1 MTNAPLFSI
10 IVPIYN
16 VESYLKECL
25 DSILAQTYKDFE
37 LILINDGSIDTSGE
51 IAKTY
56 ANSHSFIT
64 LFNQENSGQSVA
76 RNKGLESAKGQYIV
90 FIDADDRLDSKALE
104 YYAKCFKND
113 NSLDIIYTEF
123 NLISDE
129 GHSLGHQ
136 KFWFDMSTLA
146 EQIKSG
152 DELLSTLYKQKAVL
166 FTYTWQG
173 AIARNFLEQ
182 YNIRFCEGIFHQDIL
197 FGLECFS
204 YAQKVFISPKRFYD
218 YRQSLLSTT
227 RGGGDMNKLL
237 KSAKSYA
244 ITANQIVPLSEN
256 VKKYVSNET
265 YAFYYRCIRTL
276 LKRIMRILNTLPW
289 SEDKADII
297 QSIKPLYAY
306 APYHTKFSMNF
317 PHLSAFLT
325 NTLKHLKFKKD

>member
-182 YNIRFCEGIFHQDIL
+182 YNIRFCEGIF
-197 FGLECFS
+197 
-204 YAQKVFISPKRFYD
+204 QKVFISPKRFYD

-276 LKRIMRILNTLPW
+276 LKRIMRILNTLP
-289 SEDKADII
+289 
-297 QSIKPLYAY
+297 
-306 APYHTKFSMNF
+306 
-317 PHLSAFLT
+317 
-325 NTLKHLKFKKD
+325 

>member
-1 MTNAPLFSI
+1 MTNTPLFSI

-76 RNKGLESAKGQYIV
+76 RNKGLKSAKGQYIV
-90 FIDADDRLDSKALE
+90 FVDADDRLDSKALE

-136 KFWFDMSTLA
+136 KFWFDMKTLA

-152 DELLSTLYKQKAVL
+152 NELLSTLYKQNAVL

-182 YNIRFCEGIFHQDIL
+182 HNIRFCEGIFHQDIL

-244 ITANQIVPLSEN
+244 ITANQIIPLSEN

-265 YAFYYRCIRTL
+265 YTFYYRCIRTL

-306 APYHTKFSMNF
+306 APYRTKFSMNF

-325 NTLKHLKFKKD
+325 NALKHLKSKKD

>member
-227 RGGGDMNKLL
+227 RGGGG
-237 KSAKSYA
+237 Y
-244 ITANQIVPLSEN
+244 E
-256 VKKYVSNET
+256 
-265 YAFYYRCIRTL
+265 
-276 LKRIMRILNTLPW
+276 
-289 SEDKADII
+289 
-297 QSIKPLYAY
+297 
-306 APYHTKFSMNF
+306 
-317 PHLSAFLT
+317 
-325 NTLKHLKFKKD
+325 

>member
-37 LILINDGSIDTSGE
+37 LILINDGSIDMSGE

-64 LFNQENSGQSVA
+64 LFNQKNSGQSVA

-90 FIDADDRLDSKALE
+90 FVDADDRLDSKALE
-104 YYAKCFKND
+104 YYAQCFKN
-113 NSLDIIYTEF
+113 NPTLDIIYTEF

-136 KFWFDMSTLA
+136 KFWFDMKTLA
-146 EQIKSG
+146 DQIKSG

-182 YNIRFCEGIFHQDIL
+182 HNIRFYNGIYFEDIL

-244 ITANQIVPLSEN
+244 ITANQIAPLSEN
-256 VKKYVSNET
+256 LKKYVSNET

>member
-1 MTNAPLFSI
+1 
-10 IVPIYN
+10 
-16 VESYLKECL
+16 
-25 DSILAQTYKDFE
+25 
-37 LILINDGSIDTSGE
+37 
-51 IAKTY
+51 
-56 ANSHSFIT
+56 
-64 LFNQENSGQSVA
+64 
-76 RNKGLESAKGQYIV
+76 
-90 FIDADDRLDSKALE
+90 
-104 YYAKCFKND
+104 
-113 NSLDIIYTEF
+113 
-123 NLISDE
+123 
-129 GHSLGHQ
+129 
-136 KFWFDMSTLA
+136 MSTLA
-146 EQIKSG
+146 EQIKSCG
-152 DELLSTLYKQKAVL
+152 ELLSTLYKQKAVL

-182 YNIRFCEGIFHQDIL
+182 YNIRFCEGIFHEDIL

-297 QSIKPLYAY
+297 QSINPL
-306 APYHTKFSMNF
+306 
-317 PHLSAFLT
+317 
-325 NTLKHLKFKKD
+325 